1 MLNCTGISVQC
12 IKLIAGYPLGVQR
25 VWKYKLGSRIGYQID
40 VEVGMR
46 GMRRAQVHVK
56 LFQKKTTCMTEEVI
70 RKHKRFEC

>member
-1 MLNCTGISVQC
+1 MFRNNSIPNQFNAAFMVLNSGE
-12 IKLIAGYPLGVQR
+12 R

-56 LFQKKTTCMTEEVI
+56 LFQKKNNLHD
-70 RKHKRFEC
+70 RGSDP